1 MTGSGL
7 PIVLLVEDSPS
18 LSRAYEEYLRNG
30 PYKVV
35 HVDTGAAA
43 IAELDRRV
51 PEAVVLDLK
60 LPDMDGMSIL
70 TRITGARMPTVVI
83 VITAHGSINVAVDA
97 MRGGA
102 FDFLVKP
109 FTAERLIFTLRNA
122 LERQRLERMVKTY
135 QEDIARTNY
144 CGFIGASLPMQAI
157 YRIID
162 SAAPSRATVF
172 ITGESG
178 TGKELGA
185 EAIHRQSPRGI
196 QPFVAINCGAI
207 PRGLMESEIFG
218 HVRGAFTGATND
230 RDGAASRAHGGTL
243 FLDEICELDLDLQAK
258 LLRFVQTG
266 SFERVGGSR
275 TEKVDVRIVCATNQ
289 DPLKAVEE
297 GRFREDLYYRLHV
310 IPIVMPPLRERE
322 GDAVLIAREFLNLF
336 AREESKRFVRFE
348 PEIEAVLQGYEWP
361 GNVRQL
367 QNVIRNIVVLHDG
380 ETVTASMLPPLLAVG
395 TRGPAVVSAAAA
407 TVAPLPSTLT
417 EIAAIKPLWMIEKE
431 AIEQAIDLCD
441 GNVPRAA
448 VLLGVSPSTLYRK
461 RQAWT
466 EAARGAAATLAE
478 VTRH

>member
-43 IAELDRRV
+43 MVELDRRV

-178 TGKELGA
+178 TGKELCA
-185 EAIHRQSPRGI
+185 EAIHRQSPRGL

-380 ETVTASMLPPLLAVG
+380 ETVTSSMLPPLLAVG
-395 TRGPAVVSAAAA
+395 TRGMAVVSAAAA

-417 EIAAIKPLWMIEKE
+417 AIAAIKPLWMIEKE

-478 VTRH
+478 ETRH